1 MVRLGLRNHWRGLTF
16 GADYRSVAKG
26 FMSTTGA
33 IADQSREEALL
44 WGQHGVGPFNLRG
57 SIGESWERLIDSADS
72 RVTRTAATTLHI
84 NRRQWAGSLSSSY
97 GLTGQGAALSEESR
111 FFFNKLTT
119 SYRPS
124 EFLALEPNFSV
135 KEEWNHNTGVR
146 TQTPASGFAL
156 TYSPFGNSFR
166 LSGGT
171 SFSRTLNKDGYASND
186 VSIHGTSAVI
196 DWKIG
201 NFLGRNDSLSFTINY
216 ERLLDRVVRA
226 NSHDGVSSMLQL
238 KILGF

>member
-1 MVRLGLRNHWRGLTF
+1 L
-16 GADYRSVAKG
+16 
-26 FMSTTGA
+26 
-33 IADQSREEALL
+33 
-44 WGQHGVGPFNLRG
+44 
-57 SIGESWERLIDSADS
+57 
-72 RVTRTAATTLHI
+72 RVTRTAAATLHI
-84 NRRQWAGSLSSSY
+84 NRPRWAGSLSSSY
-97 GLTGQGAALSEESR
+97 GLTGQRSDPNEESR

-124 EFLALEPNFSV
+124 DFLVLEPNFSI

-146 TQTPASGFAL
+146 NQTPASGFAL
-156 TYSPFGNSFR
+156 TYSPFGNSLR
-166 LSGGT
+166 LTGGT